1 MNILNVHFITCV
13 IAVFMKC
20 YILMQHVTDLLAVHC
35 LITEEIPKYIHDI
48 FQGYSNGG
56 PRSTIRTAKTLLA
69 DRDWLL

>member
-48 FQGYSNGG
+48 FELTFHLLYS
-56 PRSTIRTAKTLLA
+56 
-69 DRDWLL
+69 